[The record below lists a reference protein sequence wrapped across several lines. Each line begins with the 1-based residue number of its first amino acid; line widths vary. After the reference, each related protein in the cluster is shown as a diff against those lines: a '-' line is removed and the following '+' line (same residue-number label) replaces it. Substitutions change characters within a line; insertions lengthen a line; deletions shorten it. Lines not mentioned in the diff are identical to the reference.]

1 MSNAYRT
8 FFATPGVV
16 ALLLA
21 GSMAR
26 LPQTMIG
33 LGLIT
38 MLVHETGRYWVA
50 GAVAGT
56 FTLTSA
62 ILGPMISKL
71 VDQRGQR
78 KVLAPV
84 AAFSIGMLLALI
96 GAVHW
101 HAPLSVLFVLAA
113 LAGVLPSFGAMIRAR
128 WAYLFR
134 GKPQLHAAYSLD
146 TVLVEFTFIVGPP
159 LSIALSSGLFPQA
172 GPLVAAVLLAVGVVA
187 FLRQHETEPPPV
199 PAVKGPSTSPLR
211 IPALRIIVV
220 AMLALGLLGGS
231 VDVAVVAFAKEQG
244 WPAAASFILAG
255 FAAGSMVAGITFG
268 TVRSGLAYETQL
280 LIGAVF
286 TAVATTLPIFAP
298 NVYWLTGLL
307 FITGMSFAPTLIVVM
322 NIGTKILPP
331 GKITEG
337 LTWLSTGVSVG
348 IAMGGAVAGMV
359 IDHFGTRAGFAVAIG
374 AGLLMLTAVLTGLR
388 TLQATSASE
397 VIVPG

>member
-16 ALLLA
+16 ALIMA

-26 LPQTMIG
+26 LPQAMVG
-33 LGLIT
+33 LGLIA
-38 MLVHETGRYWVA
+38 MLAQETGRYWVA

-56 FTLTSA
+56 YTLTSA

-96 GAVHW
+96 GAVYW
-101 HAPLSVLFVLAA
+101 HAPLPVLFVLAA
-113 LAGVLPSFGAMIRAR
+113 MAGVLPSFGAMIRAR

-199 PAVKGPSTSPLR
+199 PAVKGHSGSPLR

-220 AMLALGLLGGS
+220 AMLALGVLGGS
-231 VDVAVVAFAKEQG
+231 VDVAVVAFAKETG
-244 WPAAASFILAG
+244 WAAAASFVLAG

-268 TVRSGLAYETQL
+268 AVRSGLPFETQL

-348 IAMGGAVAGMV
+348 IAMGGATAGLV
-359 IDHFGTRAGFAVAIG
+359 IDHFGTRAGFGVAIG

-388 TLQATSASE
+388 ALQASSADE
-397 VIVPG
+397 VVVPG